1 MKKAL
6 DSTGS
11 VYFEFRKQ
19 RNPKANSNVN
29 RLKALSSGE
38 SCVISYAGR
47 TRFAVWIA
55 IQRKRLGKP
64 FTWRKLPGGQYN
76 VTFIDEDAR
85 HDSPVLVQGRC
96 PDALKNINWS
106 KGELTERERKA
117 VVSALN
123 AFSYS
128 PRGGKDGG
136 LMQKTAVKLK
146 MTRQQV
152 SRHINH
158 MMASS
163 ALVPRS
169 SSDELWPVV
178 REFTKQIASSRIIW
192 LHEEIDAHLKKGVP
206 VDYVCTA
213 KQLQTFVR
221 CINRRGYEVETAPSP
236 RIARAYTIRLID

>member
-1 MKKAL
+1 MKRAL
-6 DSTGS
+6 DNTSS
-11 VYFEFRKQ
+11 VYFVYRKE
-19 RNPKANSNVN
+19 RKPKTNSNVN
-29 RLKALSSGE
+29 RLKALSAGE
-38 SCVISYAGR
+38 SCVIAYTGR

-55 IQRKRLGKP
+55 MQRKRLGKP
-64 FTWRKLPGGQYN
+64 FTWRKLPGGQYQ
-76 VTFIDEDAR
+76 VTFIDEDAGYE
-85 HDSPVLVQGRC
+85 SPVLVQGRC
-96 PDALKNINWS
+96 PDSIKNINWS
-106 KGELTERERKA
+106 KGELTESERKA
-117 VVSALN
+117 VILALN

-128 PRGGKDGG
+128 PRGGKEGG
-136 LMQKTAVKLK
+136 LMQKTALKLK

-163 ALVPRS
+163 ASVPRS
-169 SSDELWPVV
+169 CSDKRWRVV

-221 CINRRGYEVETAPSP
+221 CIKRRGYEVETASSP
-236 RIARAYTIRLID
+236 RIARAYSIRLLD